1 MSPAEPV
8 HGRLSREEGRFGS
21 FELRPAARLLL
32 VEGEPAAL
40 GSRAF
45 DVLLLLFQRR
55 HAPVSKGD
63 LLQAIWPGS
72 VVEENTLQ
80 VHISALRKVLGPA
93 AITTIAGRG
102 YQFTA
107 AVNASAEAP
116 PPSPVSHLPRPRTR
130 FIDRELLLSQCAGL
144 LAQASLLTLTGTGG
158 CGKTRLAL
166 QLASQQLDAFPDGAW
181 FVDLAPVQDPQ
192 RVMAAVAAAVGLRED
207 AGLPLP
213 QRLRAQLGPC
223 RAVLVLDNCE
233 HVIDAVASLA
243 DDLISCCAGLKII
256 ATSRESLGLAGEQ
269 IMPVRPLS
277 LPSATDLAAVQACE
291 AVRLFIDRAGLA
303 QPDFALD
310 ACNAPAVADICRRL
324 DGIALAIELA
334 AARVAM
340 LPVAQIG
347 ALLDDRFRFLTGGSR
362 AVPRHQTLQA
372 TLDWSHGA
380 LTPDEQG
387 LFRRLSVFVG
397 GCTLAAATAVADAG
411 DDYAVLALLQ
421 RLHDKSLLEVEQ
433 QGAAPPRYR
442 MLETVRQYAQ
452 ERLAGAGDAEAARNL
467 HLRHCVALAQAAWG
481 EMQGAE
487 QGAWML
493 RLAQEQENLLAAHRW
508 CEHAPGGEQAGVL
521 LVACLWR
528 YWVASAQLERG
539 HALAA
544 AVLAR
549 AGPDVEP
556 LWHSRAHSALGQIAF
571 RMGRYDEAQ
580 AHAER
585 SLAIAAPLDDAEQTA
600 TGLGLQAK
608 SLQALGQM
616 EGARARYERA
626 CAVAR
631 TLDGP
636 FALGIL
642 LNNLAEL
649 HRSQGEF
656 EAAGL
661 CYEEAI
667 AISRQLQSPGGL
679 FVPLCNLARLSVA
692 CGKLD
697 RARALLLESLQL
709 ATAAELRGMGEDLL
723 EVAAGLASAGAE
735 PAVAARFAGAAQV
748 RMVQGG
754 SQREP
759 VDEAFVAPLMASARA
774 ALGDAAFAAAEIL
787 GQALSYEAAIL
798 EVRQWLERPA
808 ATMRA

>member
-8 HGRLSREEGRFGS
+8 HGRLSREEGRIAT

-32 VEGEPAAL
+32 VEGQPAAL

-45 DVLLLLFQRR
+45 DVLLLLFERR
-55 HAPVSKGD
+55 HAPVSKEE
-63 LLQAIWPGS
+63 LLQTIWPGS

-80 VHISALRKVLGPA
+80 VHISALRKVLGAA

-107 AVNASAEAP
+107 AVHADGEAAAP
-116 PPSPVSHLPRPRTR
+116 EPHRLPQPRTR
-130 FIDRELLLSQCAGL
+130 FIGREETLSQCARL
-144 LAQASLLTLTGTGG
+144 LASASLLTLTGTGG

-166 QLASQQLDAFPDGAW
+166 QLAARQCTAFPDGAW

-192 RVMAAVAAAVGLRED
+192 RVTAAVAAALGLRED

-213 QRLRAQLGPC
+213 QRLRAHLGPC

-233 HVIDAVASLA
+233 HVIDAVAALA
-243 DDLISCCAGLKII
+243 DELISSCAGLKLI
-256 ATSRESLGLAGEQ
+256 ATSRESLGVAGEQ

-303 QPDFALD
+303 QPDFVLD
-310 ACNAPAVADICRRL
+310 AGNAAAVADICRRL

-372 TLDWSHGA
+372 TLDWSHAA
-380 LTPDEQG
+380 LTAEEQR
-387 LFRRLSVFVG
+387 LFRRLSVFVD
-397 GCTLAAATAVADAG
+397 GCTLDAAAEVADAG

-421 RLHDKSLLEVEQ
+421 RLHDKSLLEVVQ
-433 QGAAPPRYR
+433 AGAQGTRYR

-452 ERLAGAGDAEAARNL
+452 DRLAGAGDAATARDL
-467 HLRHCVALAQAAWG
+467 HLHYCVTLAQAAWG
-481 EMQGAE
+481 EMQGAG

-508 CEHAPGGEQAGVL
+508 CEHAPGGEQAAVV

-539 HALAA
+539 HALAETA
-544 AVLAR
+544 LAR
-549 AGPDVEP
+549 AGGDVEP

-571 RMGRYDEAQ
+571 RMGRYDQALAQ
-580 AHAER
+580 AGR
-585 SLAIAAPLDDAEQTA
+585 SLAIVAPLDDAEQTA
-600 TGLGLQAK
+600 TGLGLLAK
-608 SLQALGQM
+608 SLQAVGQVQ
-616 EGARARYERA
+616 GARSQFERA

-631 TLDGP
+631 TLASP
-636 FALGIL
+636 YLLGIN

-649 HRSQGEF
+649 HRSQGEL

-667 AISRQLQSPGGL
+667 AISRRLRSPGGL

-692 CGKLD
+692 CGNLD
-697 RARALLLESLQL
+697 RARSLLLESLQL

-723 EVAAGLASAGAE
+723 EVSAGLASAAGE
-735 PAVAARFAGAAQV
+735 PAAAARFAGAAQA
-748 RMVQGG
+748 RMAQGG

-774 ALGDAAFAAAEIL
+774 ALGNAAFAEAETL
-787 GQALSYEAAIL
+787 GQALSYEAAIG
-798 EVRQWLERPA
+798 EVRRWLERPA
-808 ATMRA
+808 ATMRT